1 MCTLQWLGSDQLFR
15 YQPVVQTDIN
25 VSRIYTLLSPD
36 STTKAH
42 LCFQESSSQ
51 VNDKFAKK
59 KQKAKQQNQKLLNKI
74 KDMTLTFG
82 LSKRTVWV

>member
-1 MCTLQWLGSDQLFR
+1 MCTLQWLGSDQLFG
-15 YQPVVQTDIN
+15 YQPVIQTDIN
-25 VSRIYTLLSPD
+25 VSRTYTLLSPD

-51 VNDKFAKK
+51 VNDKFEKKEKK
-59 KQKAKQQNQKLLNKI
+59 KQKNQKLLNKI

-82 LSKRTVWV
+82 LSKHTVRV